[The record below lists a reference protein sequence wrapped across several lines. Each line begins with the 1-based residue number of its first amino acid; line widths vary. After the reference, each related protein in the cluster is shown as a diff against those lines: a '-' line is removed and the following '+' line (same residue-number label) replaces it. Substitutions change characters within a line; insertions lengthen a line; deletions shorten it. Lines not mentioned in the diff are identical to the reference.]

1 MALPEPEPGLVISF
15 NYLWRRE
22 HEEGLEHGRYPRP
35 CAIVLAVRQAAGEG
49 PNVLVVPITTKP
61 PSQHQRAVEIPPAV
75 KRHLGLDVEVGSWA
89 IVDELNSFVWPGF
102 DLAPD
107 GQGRLSYGF
116 LPPRLYD
123 RIRKGVLEAA
133 EAGRLL
139 RTAR

>member
-1 MALPEPEPGLVISF
+1 MALPEPQPGLVISF
-15 NYLWRRE
+15 NYRWRRE
-22 HEEGLEHGRYPRP
+22 YEEGLEHGLYPRP
-35 CAIVLAVRQAAGEG
+35 CAIVLAVRQQAGEA

-61 PSQHQRAVEIPPAV
+61 RSQPQRAVEIPPAV
-75 KRHLGLDVEVGSWA
+75 ERHQGLEVEIGSWA

-107 GQGRLSYGF
+107 SQGRLSHGL

-123 RIRKGVLEAA
+123 RIRQGVLDAA